1 IHSSSSNPVGSNVT
15 LLLFDLLK
23 GLNTLDISLARIDYA
38 PYGDWNHPHT
48 LPRATDILVVVKGTF
63 HVGFVT
69 SNPPKLFTKTLH
81 VGYDFVF
88 PIGLIHFQLNV
99 ANINAIAFA
108 RLSSQNPDTITI
120 ANAGFGSNPAINPYV
135 LTKALQVD
143 KNLLDDLQ
151 SRS

>member
-1 IHSSSSNPVGSNVT
+1 
-15 LLLFDLLK
+15 
-23 GLNTLDISLARIDYA
+23 
-38 PYGDWNHPHT
+38 
-48 LPRATDILVVVKGTF
+48 
-63 HVGFVT
+63 
-69 SNPPKLFTKTLH
+69 
-81 VGYDFVF
+81 
-88 PIGLIHFQLNV
+88 LIHFQLNV